1 MEIMQQFQLQ
11 IQHGIS
17 SLSLAMKINGTQILS
32 RTVKTGSNTISFTDA
47 ELDNIYKKYGTLSS
61 LTATF
66 IVSGSGYSNS
76 KTCTIT
82 LKRKSESSQN

>member
-1 MEIMQQFQLQ
+1 
-11 IQHGIS
+11 
-17 SLSLAMKINGTQILS
+17 MKIGGTQILS

-47 ELDNIYKKYGTLSS
+47 ELDSIYKKYGTGSS

-66 IVSGSGYSNS
+66 TVSGSGYSDS

-82 LKRKSESSQN
+82 LRRKPKGYQN